1 MLRIVV
7 NCSCSATSFALFL
20 YHVTEKFFISCVCA
34 PTETVGMQRLNT
46 MVSSL
51 VLRRTKADLNPDHLC
66 LTKKIVIQHS
76 IKLSEDE
83 MAIHRYMFIEAK

>member
-1 MLRIVV
+1 
-7 NCSCSATSFALFL
+7 
-20 YHVTEKFFISCVCA
+20 
-34 PTETVGMQRLNT
+34 MQRLNT

-51 VLRRTKADLNPDHLC
+51 VLRRTKADLNPDHLR